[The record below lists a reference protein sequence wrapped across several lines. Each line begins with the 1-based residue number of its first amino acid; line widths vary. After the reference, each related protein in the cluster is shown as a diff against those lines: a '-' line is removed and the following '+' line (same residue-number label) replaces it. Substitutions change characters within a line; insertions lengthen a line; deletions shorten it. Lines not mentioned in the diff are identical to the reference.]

1 MYVTLT
7 LNLFPSNSTPSLIA
21 LFKSLIESSKK
32 SRLSGLF
39 PPTEIESG
47 NTFVGLIFP
56 KEHKTGHTEVLLLLK
71 RGKPSTFCDVYV
83 PLSKM
88 FL

>member
-1 MYVTLT
+1 MHVTLT
-7 LNLFPSNSTPSLIA
+7 LNLFPSNSTPSFIA
-21 LFKSLIESSKK
+21 LFKLLMESSNK

-47 NTFVGLIFP
+47 NTFAGLIFTM
-56 KEHKTGHTEVLLLLK
+56 EHKTGYTEVYLLLK
-71 RGKPSTFCDVYV
+71 MGKPSTFCDVYV